1 MASLC
6 FYFQVHQPP
15 RLKRYSIFDTDD
27 RYFDDAR
34 NREILRKVAH
44 RSYLPTTRMLRELID
59 RHNGQ
64 FRASFSLT
72 GCVIEQFIK
81 FAPEVLEE
89 FQKLAETGCVEFLAE
104 TYHHSLSFLYSKQ
117 EFLEQIELHLDLI
130 DEIFG
135 QRPTIFRNTEL
146 IYNNELAQWIADSN
160 LFRGILA
167 EGAEQILNGRSPN
180 HVYDPPNGIDVGLLL
195 KNYRLSDDIAFRF
208 SDQSWPQWPLTA
220 EKFAGWVHQANDSDG
235 QMCNLFMDI
244 ETFGE
249 HQNVNS
255 GIFNFMRKLPSA
267 VFALGD
273 DFKTPGECLDW
284 YDTTDIFDSK
294 NIISWADSERDLS
307 AWTGNAMQG
316 SALTELYNLE
326 QPVKQTGDPALI
338 EDWRKLTCSDHFYY
352 MCTKY
357 FDDGAVHK
365 YFSPYDSPYDG
376 YINFMNV
383 LDNLRLRVQRAGGD
397 IEASA

>member
-1 MASLC
+1 MASVC

-15 RLKRYSIFDTDD
+15 RLKRYSIFDSGDQ
-27 RYFDDAR
+27 YFDDAR

-44 RSYLPTTRMLRELID
+44 RSYMPTLKLLGELIHKHD
-59 RHNGQ
+59 GQ
-64 FRASFSLT
+64 FRVSFSLT
-72 GCVIEQFIK
+72 GCVIDQLRR

-89 FQKLAETGCVEFLAE
+89 FKKLAETGCVEFLAE

-117 EFLEQIELHLDLI
+117 EFLEQVELHLELI

-146 IYNNELAQWIADSN
+146 IYNNELASFIADTH
-160 LFRGILA
+160 LFRGIIA
-167 EGAEQILNGRSPN
+167 EGTEKILNGRSPN
-180 HVYDPPNGIDVGLLL
+180 HIFDPPDEIDIALLL
-195 KNYRLSDDIAFRF
+195 KNYRLSDDIAYRF
-208 SDQSWPQWPLTA
+208 SNQSWPQWPLTA
-220 EKFAGWVHQANDSDG
+220 EKFAGWINKMNDVEG
-235 QMCNLFMDI
+235 RMCNLFMDI

-249 HQNVNS
+249 HQWENS
-255 GIFNFMRKLPSA
+255 GIFDFMRKLPSA
-267 VFALGD
+267 VIALGD

-284 YDTTDIFDSK
+284 YDSSDIFDSEE
-294 NIISWADSERDLS
+294 IISWADSERDIT
-307 AWTGNAMQG
+307 AWNGNAMQG
-316 SALTELYNLE
+316 SALAEIYGLE
-326 QPVKQTGDPALI
+326 KAVKKTGDPSII

-383 LDNLRLRVQRAGGD
+383 LDNLKTRLPSD
-397 IEASA
+397 EK